1 MPLIVPDAGEL
12 FLLDTLLKK
21 ALSATSEAQILKLYT
36 NNVTPNSTFVAAS
49 LTEATF
55 TGYAARTLTRSVW
68 NAAVSVSNKAES
80 SYGTTPQSWTC
91 GSTGQTVNGYYVQS
105 NGSGSQVLWAEL
117 FTTPRT
123 LASGDILNITPKFT
137 LFSEN

>member
-36 NNVTPNSTFVAAS
+36 NNVTPNSSFVVGS
-49 LTEATF
+49 LVEATF
-55 TGYAARTLTRSVW
+55 TNYAARTLTRSGW
-68 NAAVSVSNKAES
+68 SAAVSVSNKAES
-80 SYGTTPQSWTC
+80 SYGTTQSWTC

-117 FTTPRT
+117 FTTART

-137 LFSEN
+137 LFSENN